1 MKDKEVLRNI
11 IKREMAAE
19 RKKCRGYA
27 TKLFMAVIR
36 IVAPLPSKVKVR
48 LFNWSS
54 LQ

>member
-27 TKLFMAVIR
+27 IKLFIAVIR
-36 IVAPLPSKVKVR
+36 MVAVLHSKVKVR
-48 LFNWSS
+48 LFNWSII
-54 LQ
+54 Q